1 MKAGIN
7 LYSIRS
13 LIQTEAELVSSLHK
27 LRAAGYSYVQ
37 YSGAEFD
44 AERIARA
51 GEESGMAVYLTHV
64 PMERIIRDTEKL
76 MEEHA
81 RFGCKNIG
89 LGMMPLKIFADEKES
104 KKTIGA
110 LERAAEKMRK
120 NGFAFFYHHH
130 HFEFFKRDGETVLEY
145 MLKNAPHINFT
156 ADTYWLQ
163 YGGASIGEFM
173 KKLKGRM
180 GCVHLKDYKIEKR
193 RGKNGEI
200 EFGPVFAPLGE
211 GTIDFKTLV
220 PEMKELGTEYYFVEQ
235 DNASEFADPI
245 AQVARSMEY
254 IKKEL

>member
-104 KKTIGA
+104 KKTKQLLHNI
-110 LERAAEKMRK
+110 
-120 NGFAFFYHHH
+120 
-130 HFEFFKRDGETVLEY
+130 
-145 MLKNAPHINFT
+145 
-156 ADTYWLQ
+156 
-163 YGGASIGEFM
+163 
-173 KKLKGRM
+173 
-180 GCVHLKDYKIEKR
+180 
-193 RGKNGEI
+193 
-200 EFGPVFAPLGE
+200 
-211 GTIDFKTLV
+211 
-220 PEMKELGTEYYFVEQ
+220 
-235 DNASEFADPI
+235 
-245 AQVARSMEY
+245 
-254 IKKEL
+254 